1 MELVMANGVN
11 VCGFEEL
18 NEYEMMWVDGGGVWD
33 VVKDAA
39 VGALGG
45 AVAGFGK
52 GFVVGALV
60 GVFAGPGGVLA
71 GAVSC
76 GLYYAGKGAVAGAAL
91 NVVFQ
96 DAAGY
101 VKEKWFD

>member
-1 MELVMANGVN
+1 MELVMENGFK

-18 NEYEMMWVDGGGVWD
+18 NEYEMMWVDGGGAWD

-60 GVFAGPGGVLA
+60 GLSAGPGGVLA

-76 GLYYAGKGAVAGAAL
+76 GLYYAGKGAVTGAAFNTAL
-91 NVVFQ
+91 Q
-96 DAAGY
+96 GAADY
-101 VKEKWFD
+101 VKENW

>member
-1 MELVMANGVN
+1 MEVVMANGIR
-11 VCGFEEL
+11 VCGFEEM
-18 NEYEMMWVDGGGVWD
+18 NEYEMLWIDGGGIWD

-60 GVFAGPGGVLA
+60 GLSAGPGGVLA

-76 GLYYAGKGAVAGAAL
+76 GLYYAGKGAITGAVSNA
-91 NVVFQ
+91 VIQ
-96 DAAGY
+96 GATDY
-101 VKEKWFD
+101 VKENW